1 MWHSTAEH
9 WHHAAYAHHY
19 AHAGTVDHGSWL
31 GHTIVSAII
40 HGLIYGAIFR
50 LFRGM
55 SLTEVLVIA
64 VVGLLVVGGGYWWW
78 NSRRDM
84 NA

>member
-9 WHHAAYAHHY
+9 WHH
-19 AHAGTVDHGSWL
+19 GSWL
-31 GHTIVSAII
+31 GHTIISAII

-55 SLTEVLVIA
+55 PLGEVLVISVA
-64 VVGLLVVGGGYWWW
+64 GLLVVGGGYWWW
-78 NSRRDM
+78 NTRR
-84 NA
+84 N

>member
-9 WHHAAYAHHY
+9 WHHAHSYA
-19 AHAGTVDHGSWL
+19 DHGSWL

-55 SLTEVLVIA
+55 PLGEVMAIA
-64 VVGLLVVGGGYWWW
+64 AVGLLVVGGGYWWW
-78 NSRRDM
+78 NTRRGR
-84 NA
+84 